1 MKNPFSKILINTA
14 PAPSPIRSKIPS
26 VWPMQRPSN
35 NIFYIKPTFDSRKYE
50 DLEMMGDVIAALMEC
65 SPTMKNGMISP
76 TYTFSAYY
84 EGVF

>member
-35 NIFYIKPTFDSRKYE
+35 NIYYIKPTFDSRKNE
-50 DLEMMGDVIAALMEC
+50 DLGLIKAN
-65 SPTMKNGMISP
+65 PR
-76 TYTFSAYY
+76 YTVTGFC
-84 EGVF
+84 ERIITKFFIR